1 MIEQTY
7 LKLQNSEGVVC
18 QMASR
23 LLAAHIAAGQLNS
36 QNEDELIGR
45 SLTMAIKLA
54 QRADRMIDSDNE
66 NNE

>member
-18 QMASR
+18 QMAPR
-23 LLAAHIAAGQLNS
+23 LLPAHIAAGQLNS

-45 SLTMAIKLA
+45 SLAMAIKLA

>member
-7 LKLQNSEGVVC
+7 LKLQNSEGIVC

-23 LLAAHIAAGQLNS
+23 LLAAQIAAGQLNS

>member
-7 LKLQNSEGVVC
+7 LKLQNSEGIVC

-23 LLAAHIAAGQLNS
+23 LLAAQIAAGQLNS

-45 SLTMAIKLA
+45 SLAMAIKLA